1 MLFSHL
7 RSYILFGANTD
18 VGKTVFATA
27 LIRAAANN
35 PANSATQP
43 HVHYLKPVSTGPA
56 RDADYR

>member
-7 RSYILFGANTD
+7 RSYILFSANTD

-35 PANSATQP
+35 PANPATHP